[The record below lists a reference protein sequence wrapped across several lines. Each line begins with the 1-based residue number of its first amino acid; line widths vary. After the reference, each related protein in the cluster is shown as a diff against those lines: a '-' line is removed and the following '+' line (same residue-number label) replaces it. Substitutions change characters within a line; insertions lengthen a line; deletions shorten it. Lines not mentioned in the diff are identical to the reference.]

1 MRFECTLVR
10 GPGAAASAGP
20 EELSIAVAP
29 GTSGSHLAYLLK
41 AARDTGPLRVGMEDL
56 AKLTVGLPPLV
67 SGAVLVDGLIP
78 PPQTPD
84 PPLPLMLLV
93 HTGPGAGSVFRIAR
107 GQHGIGRAAADI
119 SIADPTMSRH
129 HAVLE
134 VSGKQL
140 EIAAVSASNPVYVDG
155 RPTRRLLVNSRS
167 SIVCGRTSFS
177 LSSDSTNFPVLAT
190 DAGRSVKDPV
200 EVPGTRTHGDRAT
213 IALAAGLP
221 LIAGVGLAAAT
232 GMWMYLAFT
241 SLSALGVL
249 LPLMRGRQGR
259 QHYRRALDRAV
270 EDDAGRRRRRA
281 PSAAEIM
288 LAAFAKDPAAHE
300 FETGGAHPT
309 PQPDSK
315 GEPRL
320 ENHAVWLRLGTT
332 ESSANIRVVPE
343 DPHFTPPRLG
353 PCPVTLDPEH
363 RSVAILGDEG
373 HVEGLLRFMLMQ
385 LAGFPA
391 SADAPVIILG
401 PTGRLPLS
409 ARFLPQVT
417 LASNTTAALATLNT
431 LRHNPHGR
439 LVVMGSPAF
448 DDDEAVRKTVQT
460 AHRVHWQVLHCQGA
474 TGASAGTITIEPS
487 GTAASFESDGERL
500 DFVPDLVPAD
510 VFDLFC
516 RTVAAAAST
525 AERRREGELPRS
537 SSLAALLPYGHR
549 RVLNRWRSASWK
561 DGVTAVLGEG
571 HDGPLTFNFKRDGP
585 HLLVAGTTGSG
596 KSELLRTL
604 VASIALSVPPEQ
616 ATFLFLDFKGGSGL
630 GPLASLPHCLGLL
643 TDLSRQNIDRAL
655 ESLRGEVKYREGL
668 FAVQG
673 AADLADYQKS
683 VGTEGVGLAHL
694 FLVIDEF
701 RILVDEAPAALREL
715 MRIATIG
722 RSLGIHLVMA
732 TQRPQGAL
740 TADIRANV
748 TSSIALRVQ
757 SDMESVDIINSK
769 DAASIGVDVPGR
781 AFLATAA
788 KEPQE
793 FQTASLSYL
802 YPDTAPSGSAELA
815 ASIVDPLRPVVQSA
829 AQALGESPATVT
841 PGALRGVPR
850 MEKVDN
856 HTETGVERLVSVI
869 GEAWGYLGKPSP
881 RSPIAA
887 PLPQRIPWEDRLAFV
902 EEPPGMPDSVAEPW
916 RVGPIALLDK
926 PTLQRVD
933 CLYWLP
939 ATHGHLAMVGGPS
952 SGMTHSFRAVAA
964 MLATQAPQ
972 PHLYI
977 LDANRLLCDV
987 EAGPEIG
994 AYAGLDQLGFAAR
1007 ILSRLAAEMET
1018 RRAAPD
1024 LPDDRSPLVVI
1035 VAGWCSWMS
1044 ALRGGSYEWA
1054 EGMLHDIARDGGPLG
1069 ITLLISGERELVSSR
1084 LFAAIPNR
1092 AYFPL
1097 GTTEESRF
1105 HWPRLPE
1112 MEAVPGRA
1120 FVSGNIVESRPATA
1134 QFREAPAAGTWPFG
1148 KRTAA
1153 EPPFRLR
1160 PLPLLLTHED
1170 FLSRKDASPPS
1181 GYAPVPTLQG
1191 AGGDSYVGGAPSA
1204 ATERGGASSDG
1215 APHEKLQLDPHTP
1228 EPLWIGVAGDDAS
1241 PAAFPL
1247 KTRGVSIV
1255 LGSPRSGKTTVLRSL
1270 VSLNPEI
1277 PWLFPPDGS
1286 AAGAFWASK
1295 ASAAADGNLNP
1306 QSVLLVDDVDSL
1318 DATGRR
1324 ALDTLADQVAGIIL
1338 TATPGPALHHLPLV
1352 KEVQASG
1359 MGLLLAHGSP
1369 LDGEL
1374 LGVRL
1379 PADPGRRPGRGFI
1392 IDRGEAIPFQ
1402 GVLSAGFPTP
1412 E

>member
-1 MRFECTLVR
+1 MTLECTLVR
-10 GPGAAASAGP
+10 SPTASAPAGA

-29 GTSGSHLAYLLK
+29 GTPGSHLASLLK

-56 AKLTVGLPPLV
+56 ATLTVGLPPLV

-78 PPQTPD
+78 PAKTPD

-93 HTGPGAGSVFRIAR
+93 HTGPGAGSVFGIPR

-119 SIADPTMSRH
+119 SIEDPTMSRH

-134 VSGKQL
+134 VSGKHL

-155 RPTRRLLVNSRS
+155 RPTRRSLVNSRS

-177 LSSDSTNFPVLAT
+177 LSSDTTDFPVLAT
-190 DAGRSVKDPV
+190 DAGRSVKEPV
-200 EVPGTRTHGDRAT
+200 AVPGTRTYGGRAT

-221 LIAGVGLAAAT
+221 LLAGVGLAAAT

-259 QHYRRALDRAV
+259 QHYRRALDGAV
-270 EDDAGRRRRRA
+270 EDDASRRRRCA

-288 LAAFAKDPAAHE
+288 LAAFVKDPAAHG
-300 FETGGAHPT
+300 FETGGAGST
-309 PQPDSK
+309 PEPDSK
-315 GEPRL
+315 ATPRL

-353 PCPVTLDPEH
+353 LCPVTLDPEH

-373 HVEGLLRFMLMQ
+373 HVEAMLRFMLMQ
-385 LAGFPA
+385 LASFPG
-391 SADAPVIILG
+391 SADAPVLILG

-409 ARFLPQVT
+409 ARFLPRVT
-417 LASNTTAALATLNT
+417 LASNTTAALETLNK

-439 LVVMGSPAF
+439 LVVLGSRALH
-448 DDDEAVRKTVQT
+448 DDEALQKTVQG
-460 AHRVHWQVLHCQGA
+460 ALRAGWQVLHCQGA
-474 TGASAGTITIEPS
+474 AGASAGTITIEPS
-487 GTAASFESDGERL
+487 GTAASFESGGERL

-510 VFDLFC
+510 VFDRFC

-525 AERRREGELPRS
+525 AERRREGDLPRR

-571 HDGPLTFNFKRDGP
+571 HDGPLTFSFKRDGP

-604 VASIALSVPPEQ
+604 VASIALTVPPEQ

-630 GPLASLPHCLGLL
+630 GPLAGLPHCVGLL
-643 TDLSRQNIDRAL
+643 TDLGHQNIDRAL
-655 ESLRGEVKYREGL
+655 ESLRGEVKYRERL
-668 FAVQG
+668 FAMEG
-673 AADLADYQKS
+673 AADLADYQES

-694 FLVIDEF
+694 ILVIDEF
-701 RILVDEAPAALREL
+701 RILVDEEPAAIREL

-748 TSSIALRVQ
+748 TSSISLRVQ
-757 SDMESVDIINSK
+757 SEMESVDIINSK

-781 AFLATAA
+781 GFLATAA

-793 FQTASLSYL
+793 FQAASLSFL
-802 YPDTAPSGSAELA
+802 YPDTVPSSSAEVA
-815 ASIVDPLRPVVQSA
+815 GGTVDPLRPVVQST
-829 AQALGESPATVT
+829 AQALSESPASA
-841 PGALRGVPR
+841 GALRGVSR
-850 MEKVDN
+850 TETVDN
-856 HTETGVERLVSVI
+856 HTETGIGQLVSVI
-869 GEAWGYLGKPSP
+869 GEAWGYLGMPSP

-887 PLPQRIPWEDRLAFV
+887 PLPQRIPWDDRLALV
-902 EEPPGMPDSVAEPW
+902 DKPPGMPDSVAEPW

-933 CLYWLP
+933 CLYWSP
-939 ATHGHLAMVGGPS
+939 AKHGHLAMVGGPS
-952 SGMTHSFRAVAA
+952 SGMNHSFRAVAA

-972 PHLYI
+972 PCLYI
-977 LDANRLLCDV
+977 LDANRLLGNV
-987 EAGPEIG
+987 EAGQGIG

-1007 ILSRLAAEMET
+1007 ILSRVAAELET

-1024 LPDDRSPLVVI
+1024 LPDGRSPLVLI

-1044 ALRGGSYEWA
+1044 ALRGGPYEWA
-1054 EGMLHDIARDGGPLG
+1054 EGMLHEIARDGVPLG

-1084 LFAAIPNR
+1084 LFAAISNR

-1112 MEAVPGRA
+1112 MEAAPGRA

-1148 KRTAA
+1148 KRIAA

-1170 FLSRKDASPPS
+1170 FLSRKEAAAPS
-1181 GYAPVPTLQG
+1181 GKAPVPTLQG
-1191 AGGDSYVGGAPSA
+1191 AGGDTCVGGAPSA
-1204 ATERGGASSDG
+1204 GTERGGASADV
-1215 APHEKLQLDPHTP
+1215 APHGELKLDPQAP

-1255 LGSPRSGKTTVLRSL
+1255 LGSPRSGKTTILWSL
-1270 VSLNPEI
+1270 VSLNPQI
-1277 PWLFPPDGS
+1277 HWLFPPDGS

-1295 ASAAADGNLNP
+1295 ASAAADGTLNP
-1306 QSVLLVDDVDSL
+1306 QSVLLVDDVESL

-1324 ALDTLADQVAGIIL
+1324 ALDALAGQVAGIIL

-1379 PADPGRRPGRGFI
+1379 SADPGRRPGRGFI

-1402 GVLSAGFPTP
+1402 GVLSAGFPTR